1 MRERQHAFVCFEPA
15 WFFAPRKNDDLR
27 GVTCCLMS
35 ATERGTLQAVKMGIP
50 IVSEKYLLARLKAG
64 KEIDHEPYLMTVES
78 TPAHRF
84 ICLFYICFL

>member
-1 MRERQHAFVCFEPA
+1 MC
-15 WFFAPRKNDDLR
+15 
-27 GVTCCLMS
+27 
-35 ATERGTLQAVKMGIP
+35 ATGRGTLQAVKMGIP